1 MLVLCIY
8 TSRAVLYSIFT
19 LVKLAKKNQL
29 VSIFK
34 EFLSFVVQLFFLL
47 SKLTFYVQKAIELL
61 RNVKYEVQKVY
72 FISLLLFIVLLFYP
86 WPKTL
91 RIKIPKN
98 LKILYIISH
107 QVQYLVT
114 CDVPLPSL
122 RKTESLQIKQAASGV
137 R

>member
-8 TSRAVLYSIFT
+8 ISRTVLYSIFT

-34 EFLSFVVQLFFLL
+34 ELLSFVVQLLFLF

-61 RNVKYEVQKVY
+61 RNVKYEVQKIC

-86 WPKTL
+86 WPQTL

-114 CDVPLPSL
+114 YDLPLLSL
-122 RKTESLQIKQAASGV
+122 GKTESIEIKQAASGV